1 MKTRK
6 QNPQGSRGI
15 TRRDVL
21 RLGAGVAA
29 GAAVGPFV
37 LRVAG
42 AGEAFNWQ
50 RFKGSKIFIQFT
62 KNPWA
67 DTMEKLL
74 PDFEKQTG
82 IKAEFATLPEIQ
94 ARQKLT
100 VEFTA
105 GSGGIDV
112 WYTSMHVEKRRFWKS
127 GWYYDVSKFLKDPT
141 MTAPDYDWNDMA
153 AGAKAIATQSDGS
166 ISGLPAFVDPWILF
180 YRKDLFAQKGLK
192 PPKTLAEMEEFAQKF
207 HDAPKFYGFVAR
219 GLKNAN
225 APAWDWVLF
234 SMGGNFQTKDGKAS
248 IDTPE
253 AVKAMDY
260 YAGMLKRFA
269 PPGVV
274 NFNWYECSSAFMQDQ
289 VAQYFDGVNFASQFE
304 DKEKSKVAGK
314 VGLRGAAR
322 RAGRPLLADLR
333 QRGGGQL
340 AEQGPGAGLLL
351 RPVGHLQAECGQG
364 VAGGHGQRPDLGL
377 ERPRGQGQGQDAG
390 GLVPGLRGQPE
401 DRPAGPARDRGRH
414 RVPGHHRRGHPE
426 GHRGGQVGRR
436 ARGRPEGVPGG
447 AGQDREVAAGDR
459 TVRGARESG
468 RPGRA
473 GGALRPPSV

>member
-1 MKTRK
+1 M
-6 QNPQGSRGI
+6 SRRTKGI
-15 TRRDVL
+15 SEVSRRAVL
-21 RLGAGVAA
+21 KLGAAAAA

-37 LRVAG
+37 MRVAG

-62 KNPWA
+62 KNPWSE
-67 DTMEKLL
+67 TMEKLL

-127 GWYYDVSKFLKDPT
+127 GWYFDVSKYLKDPT

-166 ISGLPAFVDPWILF
+166 ISGLPAFIDPWIMF

-207 HDAPKFYGFVAR
+207 HNSPKFYGFVAR

-248 IDTPE
+248 LTTPE

-289 VAQYFDGVNFASQFE
+289 VAMYFDGVNFASQFE
-304 DKEKSKVAGK
+304 DKEKSKIAGK
-314 VGLRGAAR
+314 VGYAVL
-322 RAGRPLLADLR
+322 
-333 QRGGGQL
+333 
-340 AEQGPGAGLLL
+340 
-351 RPVGHLQAECGQG
+351 
-364 VAGGHGQRPDLGL
+364 
-377 ERPRGQGQGQDAG
+377 
-390 GLVPGLRGQPE
+390 
-401 DRPAGPARDRGRH
+401 PAGPGGHFSPIFGNAVAVSSQVKNPGPGYFFAQWATSKQSAVKELLGGTGSARMSVWNDPQIKAQPKMPADWYQAYQDALKNGRL
-414 RVPGHHRRGHPE
+414 GLPE
-426 GHRGGQVGRR
+426 IVGVTEYRDIIGV
-436 ARGRPEGVPGG
+436 AIQKAIEGAKSADVL
-447 AGQDREVAAGDR
+447 AQAQTEFQELLDKTEK
-459 TVRGARESG
+459 
-468 RPGRA
+468 
-473 GGALRPPSV
+473 

>member
-1 MKTRK
+1 M
-6 QNPQGSRGI
+6 
-15 TRRDVL
+15 
-21 RLGAGVAA
+21 
-29 GAAVGPFV
+29 
-37 LRVAG
+37 RVAKAADG
-42 AGEAFNWQ
+42 FSWQ

-67 DTMEKLL
+67 DTMEKLV
-74 PDFEKQTG
+74 PDFEKETG
-82 IKAEFATLPEIQ
+82 IKIESATLPEIQ

-112 WYTSMHVEKRRFWKS
+112 WYTSMHVEKRRFWRS
-127 GWYYDVSKFLKDPT
+127 GWYLDLRKYLNDPT
-141 MTAPDYDWNDMA
+141 MTSPDYDWNDMA
-153 AGAKAIATQSDGS
+153 AGAKSIATQPDGS

-207 HDAPKFYGFVAR
+207 HNGPKFFGFVAR

-248 IDTPE
+248 VNTPE

-260 YAGMLKRFA
+260 YAGMLRRFA

-304 DKEKSKVAGK
+304 DKEKSKIAGK
-314 VGLRGAAR
+314 VGYSVL
-322 RAGRPLLADLR
+322 
-333 QRGGGQL
+333 
-340 AEQGPGAGLLL
+340 
-351 RPVGHLQAECGQG
+351 
-364 VAGGHGQRPDLGL
+364 
-377 ERPRGQGQGQDAG
+377 
-390 GLVPGLRGQPE
+390 
-401 DRPAGPARDRGRH
+401 PAGPAGH
-414 RVPGHHRRGHPE
+414 YSPIFGNAVAVSAQSKVPGPAYFFAQWATSKRSAVKELLAGTGSARTSVWSDPE
-426 GHRGGQVGRR
+426 VKAKPKMPADWYQAYVDSLKIGRL
-436 ARGRPEGVPGG
+436 GLPEIVAVTEYRDIIGVAIQKAIEG
-447 AGQDREVAAGDR
+447 AKSADVLAAAQKEFQEVLDK
-459 TVRGARESG
+459 TEK
-468 RPGRA
+468 
-473 GGALRPPSV
+473 